1 MTGIAI
7 LGAGVIA
14 GYHLRASRD
23 LPDARVTWVAD
34 LDRDRAK
41 ALGATCGART
51 TADPAEAVAA
61 PDVDAV
67 IVAVPTPA
75 HRTLV
80 ELAAAQGKAVL
91 CEKPLARTLADAEAI
106 VAACRRARVRLMVG
120 QVVRFFPE
128 YARLH
133 QALREDA
140 IGRVGLVRASRVG
153 PPPGASRAWFADFAA
168 SGGVVLDMMI
178 HEFDLL
184 RWWFGEVSRVYATGL
199 GATAPASG
207 RDHAQAL
214 LRFTGGPIA
223 HVEASWSHA
232 AFRTTI
238 ELAGEHGILRHDSE
252 ESAALRFDLPGDGT
266 AGPCV
271 IRRGADPVEP
281 WRRQLRHFLDR
292 LRDGVPFLADGEDG
306 ARAVELA
313 LAALAS
319 IRTGRP
325 VHFVDGRAPR
335 QELVP

>member
-7 LGAGVIA
+7 LGAGAIA
-14 GYHLRASRD
+14 GYHLRASQD

-34 LDRDRAK
+34 LDRGK
-41 ALGATCGART
+41 AEALAATCEARAT
-51 TADPAEAVAA
+51 VDPAEAVAA
-61 PDVDAV
+61 PDVEAV

-75 HRTLV
+75 HRALV
-80 ELAAAQGKAVL
+80 ELAAFHGKAVL
-91 CEKPLARTLADAEAI
+91 CEKPLARTLEDAEAI
-106 VAACRRARVRLMVG
+106 VAVCRRAGVRLMVG

-140 IGRVGLVRASRVG
+140 IGRVGVVRAARIG
-153 PPPGASRAWFADFAA
+153 IAPAGSRAWFGDFAA

-178 HEFDLL
+178 HELDLL
-184 RWWFGEVSRVYATGL
+184 RWWFGEVSRVYATGF
-199 GATAPASG
+199 GAAAPASG

-214 LRFTGGPIA
+214 IRFAGGTIA

-238 ELAGEHGILRHDSE
+238 ELAGVYGILRHDSE
-252 ESAALRFDLPGDGT
+252 ESAALRFDLPGDGS
-266 AGPCV
+266 AGPSV
-271 IRRGADPVEP
+271 ARRGADPIEP

-292 LRDGVPFLADGEDG
+292 LDDGAPFLVGGEDG
-306 ARAVELA
+306 AGAVELA
-313 LAALAS
+313 LAALTS

-335 QELVP
+335 QELGA